1 MGTEWEAIDRA
12 EERLVARSAER
23 RSQLARRERR
33 RRWLPWL
40 LAPLIFP
47 AAGAAVLLFVV
58 ERAGGDFGAWTTAQA
73 TTVIGAGFAV
83 PAALSAWSAR
93 RLGVFEA
100 VAWAVACVCVEAA
113 LVFGIGFLALGL
125 GPE

>member
-1 MGTEWEAIDRA
+1 MGTEWETIDRA

-23 RSQLARRERR
+23 RTQLARRERR

-40 LAPLIFP
+40 LAPVVLP

-58 ERAGGDFGAWTTAQA
+58 ERAGGDFGEWTTAEVVA
-73 TTVIGAGFAV
+73 VIAAGFLV
-83 PAALSAWSAR
+83 PAVLSAWFAR
-93 RLGVFEA
+93 RLGVVEA
-100 VAWAVACVCVEAA
+100 IAWAVACVCVEGA
-113 LVFGIGFLALGL
+113 LVIGVGFLALGL